1 MGSPLGLP
9 MASFQLFSGYLD
21 EVDRP
26 DPKAVKKAKAKKS
39 NLPSSLHP
47 ENHSL
52 FFVSFN
58 TFYYLCQLFSGV
70 MITSFSGCVLQ
81 SP

>member
-26 DPKAVKKAKAKKS
+26 DPKAVKKAEVKKS
-39 NLPSSLHP
+39 NLPSLLHP
-47 ENHSL
+47 ESYPLFLSL
-52 FFVSFN
+52 LTHFIFHVNFINSKVPLIFREN
-58 TFYYLCQLFSGV
+58 RC
-70 MITSFSGCVLQ
+70 
-81 SP
+81 P

>member
-1 MGSPLGLP
+1 MGSLLGLP

-26 DPKAVKKAKAKKS
+26 DPKAVKKAEAKKS

-47 ENHSL
+47 ESYSL
-52 FFVSFN
+52 CFVFFN
-58 TFYYLCQLFSGV
+58 TFYFICQLFC
-70 MITSFSGCVLQ
+70 F
-81 SP
+81 